1 MDSRNNIISTAGN
14 LLIELQRLLLPNGK
28 LNEVEV
34 ARRAWRICRIDD
46 KALFDEDARRLAK
59 EFQSQAADA
68 FYIARVSD
76 ILVAKSIVVAHKF
89 EATAMSIEQFQGEQ
103 YYSINLDDCLLFNLP
118 TSCVVLR
125 PGDVGVTLFTGNA
138 AFIGEMVN

>member
-1 MDSRNNIISTAGN
+1 MDSRNTIVSIAGN
-14 LLIELQRLLLPNGK
+14 FLIELQRLLLPNGK

-59 EFQSQAADA
+59 AFQSQAADA

-125 PGDVGVTLFTGNA
+125 PGDVGVMLFTGNA